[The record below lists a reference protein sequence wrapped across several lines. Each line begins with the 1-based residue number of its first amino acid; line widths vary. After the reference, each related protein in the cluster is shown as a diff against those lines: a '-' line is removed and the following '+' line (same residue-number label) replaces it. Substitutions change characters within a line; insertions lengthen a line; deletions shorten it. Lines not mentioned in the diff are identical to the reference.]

1 MKVGIIGIRGL
12 PAVYG
17 AFDQFV
23 DQFVK
28 FCEKD
33 DIKFYIS
40 SCRFFNIRIKNVF
53 QFFTPQFDNFF
64 RIVGYFYSIVTMYLL
79 GVRTFIFFGYGASI
93 FFKILSILNCRIICN
108 VDGIEWRRPNNFLKK
123 KYFKLCEY
131 LVSKNY
137 VNIICDSVVIQRYY
151 SYHYKIKSN
160 LIAYPGF
167 NSNEIFIKKS
177 ATKVIIKKNYEKFVV
192 LGRLLEEN
200 NIEMIVDAFLKVY
213 KENQSNK
220 KLYIIGRENFFFNKL
235 FLNKIKSSKNIFY
248 LGCIYDRKKL
258 LKLLSSSDFYIHGH
272 SAGGTNPTLIEAI
285 SIGLPIISYKCSFNY
300 SVLKKESLYF
310 KSSED
315 LSNIL
320 VEKKDISS
328 IKLSDQYS
336 GNYINNSYLNLL
348 YKL

>member
-28 FCEKD
+28 FCEKE

-40 SCRFFNIRIKNVF
+40 SNKFHNINIKNVF
-53 QFFTPQFDNFF
+53 QLFTPKFDNIST
-64 RIVGYFYSIVTMYLL
+64 IVGYFYSIFVMYVL
-79 GVRTFIFFGYGASI
+79 GVRIFIFFGYGASI
-93 FFKILSILNCRIICN
+93 FFRILSLLNCKIICN
-108 VDGIEWRRPNNFLKK
+108 VDGIEWRRPNNFVKK

-151 SYHYKIKSN
+151 SYHYKIRSH

-167 NSNEIFIKKS
+167 DLNKFFIKK
-177 ATKVIIKKNYEKFVV
+177 TKMKLTSIKFYEKFIV

-200 NIEMIVDAFLKVY
+200 NIEMIVDAFLRINKD
-213 KENQSNK
+213 NQFKK
-220 KLYIIGRENFFFNKL
+220 KLYIIGRENSFFNKL
-235 FLNKIKSSKNIFY
+235 FLNKIKSSKNILY
-248 LGCIYDRKKL
+248 LGSVYNRKKL
-258 LKLLSSSDFYIHGH
+258 LKFISAADFYIHGH

-285 SIGLPIISYKCSFNY
+285 SAGLPVISYKCSFNY
-300 SVLKKESLYF
+300 SILKKEALYF
-310 KSSED
+310 KNAED
-315 LSNIL
+315 LLIIL
-320 VEKKDISS
+320 VNKKNISS
-328 IKLSDQYS
+328 VELGEQFSS
-336 GNYINNSYLNLL
+336 NYINNSYLNLIN
-348 YKL
+348 KL